1 MANILKTKTG
11 RVLAVIMLLFILYT
25 LAGFFLAPRL
35 LRSLLT
41 ENIQKTLQVTPAVGD
56 IHVNPLRLR
65 IEMQGFSLPG
75 AGGAKLLGFEHFSM
89 DLRIASLWHGGLVFG
104 DIVLDKPYI
113 NAVVAADGTVN
124 LVQLR
129 PKEPAGAPPP
139 EKSNQP
145 LPRIQIG
152 LFQVNRGLVTYEDQ
166 SRAPTFA
173 TRIEPVEFDLHDFST
188 GVDGGVFDFSGK
200 TRNDERI
207 EWHGHLSVPSLESDG
222 QIRLTGLEA
231 KTIWEYLESSLNF
244 AVSAGKINVDATYR
258 VSLKDRLDLHVD
270 LKQFDVAGLGIRAKG
285 GDAELIGIPELRVGA
300 TTLDLGRRDV
310 HVDSVAI
317 KGLKIASWLNADKS
331 LNLASLVTMPSGTV
345 VVNAAPSSPAA
356 AARPAS
362 GPAPADSAWRVSLRD
377 FTLQEASVTFE
388 DRSLK
393 PSATFAL
400 IPVSLDVQGASLDLS
415 RPLQIKLDMAIN
427 SSGHLAVDGS
437 VTPAPLAADIGV
449 QVANFD
455 LTALQ
460 PYFARFTA
468 LTVKSGQLG
477 ADLKVKYGVAK
488 PILVVKGAI
497 GVAALHT
504 TDNALQAD
512 FLNWDSMDLQ
522 NFSYQQQPARVEI
535 DRIVARKLYSR
546 TIIEA
551 DGALNLDRVLGTSK
565 PAQAPPIQAP
575 AQAQALAAAA
585 SAAAPPA
592 ARSPAMAIAIRK
604 VEVSD
609 SRLNFSDFSINPNFS
624 AGIQKLNGSV
634 TGLSSR
640 PESRATVELKG
651 EVDEF
656 SPVTI
661 AGEVNL
667 LSPALYSDVAMSF
680 RNIELSIIN
689 PYSGKFAGY
698 NITKGKLTTEL
709 RYKLNGRKL
718 DAQHHVTIDQLEF
731 GEKTASKD
739 AVTLPIKLAVA
750 LLKDRNGV
758 IDLDVPVNG
767 SLDDP
772 QFRIWPIIGKVLINT
787 LEKLITAPFAMLGSL
802 FSGGGGLDLQFVDFQ
817 PGSATLDAAAREK
830 LKSIAKALAER
841 PQLKL
846 DLPIAM
852 VQELDRPALIDAKLQ
867 AQLQAGQKA
876 KSGASRLSLL
886 HSMYLGSAGAEAAYP
901 ETAKTDAQRTDFLDA
916 EVRKHIAVSDAEL
929 LELGQQRAL
938 ALQNALLTDTQ
949 LDPQRVF
956 LVQSDK
962 AKPEGSAVRL
972 EMSLR

>member
-1 MANILKTKTG
+1 MANFLRTKTG
-11 RVLAVIMLLFILYT
+11 RVLAVIALLFIVYT

-35 LRSLLT
+35 VRSLLV
-41 ENIQKTLQVTPAVGD
+41 ENIQRTLQVTPTVGD
-56 IHVNPLRLR
+56 IRVNPLSLR
-65 IEMQGFSLPG
+65 VQVQDFSLP
-75 AGGAKLLGFEHFSM
+75 AASGAKLLGFEHFSV
-89 DLRIASLWHGGLVFG
+89 DLRFASLWRGAMVFG
-104 DIVLDKPYI
+104 DIVLDAPFV
-113 NAVVAADGTVN
+113 NAVVAADGSVN
-124 LVQLR
+124 LMQLQ
-129 PKEPAGAPPP
+129 PKEAAAAPPP

-145 LPRIQIG
+145 LPRVQIG

-166 SRAPTFA
+166 SRSPTFA
-173 TRIEPVEFDLHDFST
+173 TRMEPIEFDLHDFST
-188 GVDGGVFDFSGK
+188 GVDGGVFDFSAK

-207 EWHGHLSVPSLESDG
+207 EWHGHLSVPTLESDG
-222 QIRLTGLEA
+222 QFRLTGLQA
-231 KTIWEYLESSLNF
+231 KTIWEYIESRVNF
-244 AVSAGKINVDATYR
+244 AISAGKINVDATYR
-258 VSLKDRLDLHVD
+258 VSAKDRLDLHVD

-285 GDAELIGIPELRVGA
+285 GDADLIGIPDLRVGA
-300 TTLDLGRRDV
+300 TTLDLGRREV
-310 HVDSVAI
+310 TVDSIAI
-317 KGLKIASWLNADKS
+317 KGLQVATWLNADKS
-331 LNLASLVTMPSGTV
+331 LNLAPLATVSPGAGAIGSATVAPSGP
-345 VVNAAPSSPAA
+345 ASPAA
-356 AARPAS
+356 TTAAAE
-362 GPAPADSAWRVSLRD
+362 SAWQVSLRD
-377 FTLQEASVTFE
+377 FALEEARVTFE

-393 PSATFAL
+393 PSAKLAL
-400 IPVSLDVQGASLDLS
+400 NLVSLDVQGASLDLS
-415 RPLQIKLDMAIN
+415 KPLQVKLDMAIN
-427 SSGHLAVDGS
+427 SSGHLGVAGS

-449 QVANFD
+449 QVATFD

-460 PYFARFTA
+460 PYIARFTA
-468 LTVKSGQLG
+468 LTVQSGQLG
-477 ADLKVKYGVAK
+477 ADLKVRYGTAK
-488 PILVVKGAI
+488 PILAVKGAI

-512 FLNWDSMDLQ
+512 FLNWDSLDLQ
-522 NFSYQQQPARVEI
+522 NLSYQQQPARLEI
-535 DRIVARKLYSR
+535 NRVLARKLYSR

-551 DGALNLDRVLGTSK
+551 DETLNVDRVLGISK
-565 PAQAPPIQAP
+565 QKGAAPVQ
-575 AQAQALAAAA
+575 AAA
-585 SAAAPPA
+585 SPSPAPTAAPAGAP
-592 ARSPAMAIAIRK
+592 PKPGMFVAIRK
-604 VEVSD
+604 VEISD
-609 SRLNFSDFSINPNFS
+609 SSMNFSDFSINPNFS

-634 TGLSSR
+634 TGLSSQAD
-640 PESRATVELKG
+640 SRATVDLKG

-661 AGEVNL
+661 EGEVNL

-709 RYKLNGRKL
+709 HYKVNGRKL

-758 IDLDVPVNG
+758 IDLNVPVNG

-802 FSGGGGLDLQFVDFQ
+802 FSGGGGPDLQFVDFQ
-817 PGSATLDAAAREK
+817 PGSAALDAAASDR

-852 VQELDRPALIDAKLQ
+852 VAELDRPALIDAKLQ
-867 AQLQAGQKA
+867 AQLQTGNKA

-886 HSMYLGSAGAEAAYP
+886 HALYVSSAGADPKYP
-901 ETAKTDAQRTDFLDA
+901 DTAKTDAQKTDFLDA
-916 EVRKHIAVSDAEL
+916 EVRKHLAVSDAEL

-938 ALQNALLTDTQ
+938 ALQSALLTDTQ
-949 LDPQRVF
+949 LDAERVF

-962 AKPEGSAVRL
+962 AKVEGSAVRL

>member
-1 MANILKTKTG
+1 MGNFLRTKTG
-11 RVLAVIMLLFILYT
+11 RVLAVILLLFILYT

-41 ENIQKTLQVTPAVGD
+41 ENIQKTLRVTPAVGD

-65 IEMQGFSLPG
+65 VEIEDFSLPG
-75 AGGAKLLGFEHFSM
+75 TGGARLLGFEHFSV
-89 DLRIASLWHGGLVFG
+89 DLRLASLWHGGLVFG
-104 DIVLDKPYI
+104 DIVIDAPFV
-113 NAVVAADGTVN
+113 NAVVAPDGTVN
-124 LVQLR
+124 LMQLR
-129 PKEPAGAPPP
+129 PTEPQTPPP

-152 LFQVNRGLVTYEDQ
+152 LFQVNRGLMTYEDR
-166 SRAPTFA
+166 SRSPAFA
-173 TRIEPVEFDLHDFST
+173 TRIDPIEFDLHDFST
-188 GVDGGVFDFSGK
+188 GVEGGVFDFSGK

-207 EWHGHLSVPSLESDG
+207 EWHGHLSVPTLESDG
-222 QIRLTGLEA
+222 QIRLTGLEVR
-231 KTIWEYLESSLNF
+231 TIWEYIESRVNF
-244 AVSAGKINVDATYR
+244 AVNAGKINVDATYR

-270 LKQFDVAGLGIRAKG
+270 LKQFDLAGLGIRAKG
-285 GDAELIGIPELRVGA
+285 GDADLIGVPELRVGA

-310 HVDSVAI
+310 NVDSVAI
-317 KGLKIASWLNADKS
+317 KGLTVASWLNADKS
-331 LNLASLVTMPSGTV
+331 LNLASLALLPAGPVA
-345 VVNAAPSSPAA
+345 VNPAPSSPPVAA
-356 AARPAS
+356 SPAPS
-362 GPAPADSAWRVSLRD
+362 VAPADSAWHVSLRD
-377 FTLQEASVTFE
+377 FALQEASVAFE
-388 DRSLK
+388 DRSQK
-393 PSATFAL
+393 PAAKFAL
-400 IPVSLDVQGASLDLS
+400 TPLSLDVQGASLDLS
-415 RPLQIKLDMAIN
+415 KPLQVKLDVAIN
-427 SSGHLAVDGS
+427 STGHLGVAGS

-449 QVANFD
+449 QVAKFD

-468 LTVKSGQLG
+468 MTVKSGQLG
-477 ADLKVKYGVAK
+477 ADLKVKYGANK
-488 PILVVKGAI
+488 PLLAVRGALGVV
-497 GVAALHT
+497 ALHT

-512 FLNWDSMDLQ
+512 FLNWDSVDLQ
-522 NFSYQQQPARVEI
+522 KISYQQQPARVEI

-546 TIIEA
+546 TIIES
-551 DGALNLDRVLGTSK
+551 DGTLNVDRILGTSK
-565 PAQAPPIQAP
+565 PKDAP
-575 AQAQALAAAA
+575 AVQPPAEAPMQLAANAA
-585 SAAAPPA
+585 RPAPA
-592 ARSPAMAIAIRK
+592 ARNPAMAIAVRK
-604 VEVSD
+604 VELSD
-609 SRLNFSDFSINPNFS
+609 STLNFSDFSIIPNFS
-624 AGIQKLNGSV
+624 AGILKLNGSV

-640 PESRATVELKG
+640 PDSRATVDLKG

-667 LSPALYSDVAMSF
+667 LSPALYSDVEMSF

-709 RYKLNGRKL
+709 HYKLNGRKL

-758 IDLDVPVNG
+758 IDLNVPVNG

-772 QFRIWPIIGKVLINT
+772 QFKIWPIIGKVLLNT

-802 FSGGGGLDLQFVDFQ
+802 FSGGPDLQFVDFQ
-817 PGSATLDAAAREK
+817 AGSAALDAAASDR

-846 DLPIAM
+846 ELPIAI
-852 VQELDRPALIDAKLQ
+852 VAELDRPALVEAKLR
-867 AQLQAGQKA
+867 AQIQAGQNA

-886 HSMYLGSAGAEAAYP
+886 RTIYVSRAGAEPVYP
-901 ETAKTDAQRTDFLDA
+901 ETAKTDAQKTDFLDA
-916 EVRKHIAVSDAEL
+916 EVRKHIAVSDTEL
-929 LELGQQRAL
+929 RDLGQQRAL
-938 ALQNALLTDTQ
+938 ALQGALLTDTQ
-949 LDPQRVF
+949 LDPARVF

-962 AKPEGSAVRL
+962 AKAEGSAVRL